1 MGYMFLPYKRFL
13 DFSGRSRPLEYW
25 LYVILY
31 SLEITAGVIIDVKF
45 DLGGTATSY
54 ADFGDGS
61 ASVGFNASLGIVS
74 IIVLLVNLVPS
85 IALSVRR
92 AHDSDK
98 SGWWILVPIYNF
110 LLMCFPGTRGP
121 NRFGPDPL
129 DDGKAGVFS

>member
-1 MGYMFLPYKRFL
+1 MSYMFLPYKRFV

-25 LYVILY
+25 LYILFY
-31 SLEITAGVIIDVKF
+31 SVQLAVAMFIDVQF
-45 DLGGTATSY
+45 LGAELTSY

-61 ASVGFNASLGIVS
+61 ASAGFNFNLGIAS
-74 IIVLLVNLVPS
+74 IVVLLVNLLPS

-98 SGWWILVPIYNF
+98 SGWWILVPIYGF
-110 LLMCFPGTRGP
+110 LLMCFSGTRGP

-129 DDGKAGVFS
+129 DEGKSQIFS